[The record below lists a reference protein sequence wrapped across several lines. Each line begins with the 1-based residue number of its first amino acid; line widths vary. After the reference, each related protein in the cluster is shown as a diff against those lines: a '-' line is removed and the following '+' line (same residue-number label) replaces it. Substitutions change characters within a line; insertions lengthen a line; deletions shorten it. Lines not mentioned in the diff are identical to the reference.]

1 MPVIASIDSNY
12 LLEID
17 EVSLIDDEI
26 PAGRKERA
34 SMIGLHSYKEITAGK
49 A

>member
-26 PAGRKERA
+26 PASRENDFYDRIA
-34 SMIGLHSYKEITAGK
+34 FI
-49 A
+49 

>member
-1 MPVIASIDSNY
+1 MPVIAYIDSNY

-26 PAGRKERA
+26 PASREKRF
-34 SMIGLHSYKEITAGK
+34 L
-49 A
+49 